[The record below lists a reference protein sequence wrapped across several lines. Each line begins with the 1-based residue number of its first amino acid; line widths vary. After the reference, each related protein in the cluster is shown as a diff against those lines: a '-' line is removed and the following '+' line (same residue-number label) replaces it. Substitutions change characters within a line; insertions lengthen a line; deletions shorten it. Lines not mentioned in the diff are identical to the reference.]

1 MSRIS
6 IVDLEL
12 HVHIGVPDEERAK
25 PQRILMTVDMEHD
38 FSSAIATDRV
48 TKTIDYFQVS
58 QRLMEFGKGRS
69 WKLIEKLAHD
79 AGDMVLSEFQP
90 ASVTITVKKFVIPQA
105 AYVSVSHTLFR
116 KGSGMLKQAGWG
128 IP

>member
-79 AGDMVLSEFQP
+79 AGDMILSEFQP
-90 ASVTITVKKFVIPQA
+90 AAVTITVKKFVIPQA

>member
-58 QRLMEFGKGRS
+58 QRLLAFGNGRS

-90 ASVTITVKKFVIPQA
+90 ATVTITVKKFVIPQA

>member
-1 MSRIS
+1 MSKIS

-25 PQRILMTVDMEHD
+25 SQRILMTVDMDHD

-58 QRLMEFGKGRS
+58 QHLMEFVKGRS
-69 WKLIEKLAHD
+69 WKLIEKLAND
-79 AGDMVLSEFQP
+79 AGEMVLAEFQP
-90 ASVTITVKKFVIPQA
+90 ATVTITVKKFVIPQA
-105 AYVSVSHTLFR
+105 AYVSVSHTLHR
-116 KGSGMLKQAGWG
+116 KGSGMLKQSAWG

>member
-1 MSRIS
+1 MNQIL
-6 IVDLEL
+6 IQGLTVQAHL
-12 HVHIGVPDEERAK
+12 GVPDEERAK
-25 PQRILMTVDMEHD
+25 PHRILMTVDMDHD
-38 FSSAIATDRV
+38 FSSAIATDSV

-69 WKLIEKLAHD
+69 WKLIEKLAND

-90 ASVTITVKKFVIPQA
+90 ATVTITVKKFVIPQA
-105 AYVSVSHTLFR
+105 AYVSVSHTLHR

-128 IP
+128 IQ

>member
-1 MSRIS
+1 MSKIS

-12 HVHIGVPDEERAK
+12 HVHIGVTDEERAK
-25 PQRILMTVDMEHD
+25 PQRILMTVDMVHD

-48 TKTIDYFQVS
+48 TKTIDYFQVA
-58 QRLMEFGKGRS
+58 QNLMEFGKGRS

-79 AGDMVLSEFQP
+79 AGDMILSEFQP
-90 ASVTITVKKFVIPQA
+90 ATVTITVKKFVIPQA
-105 AYVSVSHTLFR
+105 AYVSVSHTLQR
-116 KGSGMLKQAGWG
+116 KGNGMLKQAGWG